1 MYTENKIK
9 DIYSQKL
16 IKKLNNIDPNKKTFN
31 FEIIEKAIFWIKKY
45 HAKQLRKT
53 GEPFFSHPIEVACM
67 VLDYSIKTNVIV
79 ASLLHD
85 IVEDTEVT
93 VGMLVDNFSFRIAEL
108 VYKLTRNRKEKKLSV
123 IEILNKAY
131 QENENEV
138 LLIKLMDRLHNLQTL
153 HVMDP
158 QKQKK
163 IMKES
168 LQEFLITCAYI
179 ENIEIEKRFQKVFI
193 DFFKKNNKENKNDE
207 IITNFLKNVEITY
220 F

>member
-93 VGMLVDNFSFRIAEL
+93 VGMLVDNFSFRIA
-108 VYKLTRNRKEKKLSV
+108 
-123 IEILNKAY
+123 
-131 QENENEV
+131 
-138 LLIKLMDRLHNLQTL
+138 D
-153 HVMDP
+153 
-158 QKQKK
+158 KK
-163 IMKES
+163 I
-168 LQEFLITCAYI
+168 I
-179 ENIEIEKRFQKVFI
+179 
-193 DFFKKNNKENKNDE
+193 
-207 IITNFLKNVEITY
+207 
-220 F
+220 